1 MADVYWNLHRDCFS
15 VRESGKPVRHA
26 TRVVLKDARF
36 VVQRGGYEAT
46 VREHVKR
53 VHAMVRGVVAADEP
67 TGNGVAVT
75 YNPYRADHFQ
85 ERATGERIDSARVV
99 WFSIVD
105 GKPVV
110 IAGGGR

>member
-26 TRVVLKDARF
+26 MRVTLRDARF
-36 VVQRGGYEAT
+36 VVQRGGYERT

-53 VHAMVRGVVAADEP
+53 VHAMVRGRVVADEP
-67 TGNGVAVT
+67 TGAGIAVT

-85 ERATGERIDSARVV
+85 ARATGERVDTAAVV

-110 IAGGGR
+110 VAGDAA

>member
-36 VVQRGGYEAT
+36 VVQRAGYEAT

-53 VHAMVRGVVAADEP
+53 VHAMVRGTVAEDEAP
-67 TGNGVAVT
+67 GAGAAVT

-85 ERATGERIDSARVV
+85 IRATGARIDSARKV
-99 WFSIVD
+99 WMTIEN

-110 IAGGGR
+110 IAA